1 MNLLNNS
8 LISDKLELS
17 NGLDIDNI
25 SKVTD
30 NLRNVLC
37 NLKHEEKNAI
47 E

>member
-8 LISDKLELS
+8 LITDKLELS

-30 NLRNVLC
+30 NLRNVLY